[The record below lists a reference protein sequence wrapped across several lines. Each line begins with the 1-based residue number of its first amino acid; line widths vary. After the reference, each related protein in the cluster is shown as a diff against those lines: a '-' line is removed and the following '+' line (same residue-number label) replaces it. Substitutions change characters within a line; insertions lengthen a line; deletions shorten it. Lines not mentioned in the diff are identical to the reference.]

1 MATFCSG
8 HWVHTDALGLFIHG
22 KSWQLFTPVLVCT
35 KSNTCH
41 CTVGDPL
48 SLVFS
53 FKMHLK
59 VRNFDLENASVWI
72 EAPFWPQDLHRLRG
86 SSCYTSRGV
95 LWWPMIRSRITP
107 WVIPSQL
114 QNKQIESSKILM
126 RIFMSTKWQK
136 RIFFLKEAKWLAGF
150 PVWYPICYGLAA
162 SPAQKP
168 VKSMK
173 NAMFSCN
180 QMARQWRYSKVTV
193 MPYLIS
199 TIGMTSWQASKLHK
213 LVVLIDASCFPG
225 SWKTSVLYVEIIPDL
240 TAMLVMMRMTGIPTK
255 YGGIVSLLT
264 G

>member
-1 MATFCSG
+1 MT
-8 HWVHTDALGLFIHG
+8 HIPITNH
-22 KSWQLFTPVLVCT
+22 
-35 KSNTCH
+35 
-41 CTVGDPL
+41 TVGHPL
-48 SLVFS
+48 TAAYIKTV
-53 FKMHLK
+53 K
-59 VRNFDLENASVWI
+59 
-72 EAPFWPQDLHRLRG
+72 
-86 SSCYTSRGV
+86 
-95 LWWPMIRSRITP
+95 
-107 WVIPSQL
+107 L

-150 PVWYPICYGLAA
+150 RVWYPICYGLAA

-193 MPYLIS
+193 MHIS
-199 TIGMTSWQASKLHK
+199 SQPLEWLHGK
-213 LVVLIDASCFPG
+213 LVNYINLL
-225 SWKTSVLYVEIIPDL
+225 SWLMLLAFLDLEKLVEIIPDL
-240 TAMLVMMRMTGIPTK
+240 TAMLVMMRMTGLPIK